1 MNRFSIGTHA
11 FILIVLAV
19 GIIYSLPNLYP
30 AKPAI
35 QIAYTDSGQSADQGL
50 LNEVTEILSAKSIQ
64 SESIGLKDN
73 NIVAKFS
80 SFDDQLAAKSALQRI
95 LLDRAIV
102 ALNLEPSTPQW
113 LRDIGGGPL
122 KLGLDLSGG
131 VHFLLEVDIE
141 SALDNRLDSLLNQYR
156 KKFRDDRIN
165 VESSQKKDKELSFS
179 FASDEDYNKALKV
192 FGDDNITA
200 VGTALYD
207 IQTNTIRNNV
217 DISYSQ
223 SAIKEIRDYAV
234 GQNLM
239 TLRNRVNEL
248 GVSEPI
254 VQRQGSSRIVVEL
267 PGVQDTT
274 AAKKIIGKTAN
285 LEFRLE
291 AAPDDNIT
299 AVGTALYDIQT
310 NTIRN
315 NVDISYSQS
324 AIKEIRDYAVGQNLM
339 TLRNRVNELGVSEP
353 IVQRQGS
360 SRIVVELPG
369 VQDTTA
375 AKKIIGKTA
384 NLEFRLEAA
393 PTTSRLR
400 KEEFTYQDERMGS
413 AYLEK
418 NIIVAGE
425 RVTNA
430 SSGFD
435 ESGFAQVNIS
445 LDMQGG
451 RAMQKATSGNIGRRL
466 GVLFVERKN
475 KSTLTIDENGDEV
488 IEQSS
493 YIEKNIISLA
503 TVQAVLGT
511 GFRIT
516 GVGSPQEAS
525 ELALL
530 LRAGALAAPMKFVE
544 ERTVGPSLGKENIE
558 LGIRSIII
566 GLLSVVLFMV
576 FYYRWFGLAANIA
589 LFANVVLITG
599 FMSLLGATLTLPGIA
614 GIVLTIG
621 MAVDANVLIFSRIR
635 EELAEGRD
643 PQTAIQEGFSRA
655 FVTIFDAN
663 VTTLIASI
671 VLYAIGTGPIKGF
684 AITLSIG
691 IITSMFT
698 AILGTRAI
706 INLMYGNKNIKE
718 LRV

>member
-11 FILIVLAV
+11 FILMVLAIGV
-19 GIIYSLPNLYP
+19 IYSLPNLYP

-35 QIAYTDSGQSADQGL
+35 QIAYTDSGKSADQSL
-50 LNEVTEILSAKSIQ
+50 LDQVSEILISKAITA
-64 SESIGLKDN
+64 ESVGLKDN

-80 SFDDQLAAKSALQRI
+80 SFDAQLAAKSALQRV
-95 LLDRAIV
+95 LLDRAVV

-113 LRDIGGGPL
+113 LRSIGGGPL

-156 KKFRDDRIN
+156 KKFRDDRIS
-165 VESSQKKDKELSFS
+165 VESSQKNDKELIFE
-179 FASDEDYNKALKV
+179 FLSDEDYSKALKI
-192 FGDDNITA
+192 FGDDNITS

-207 IQTNTIRNNV
+207 LQPSSIRNRV
-217 DISYSQ
+217 SLAYSQ

-291 AAPDDNIT
+291 AA
-299 AVGTALYDIQT
+299 
-310 NTIRN
+310 
-315 NVDISYSQS
+315 S
-324 AIKEIRDYAVGQNLM
+324 
-339 TLRNRVNELGVSEP
+339 
-353 IVQRQGS
+353 
-360 SRIVVELPG
+360 
-369 VQDTTA
+369 
-375 AKKIIGKTA
+375 
-384 NLEFRLEAA
+384 
-393 PTTSRLR
+393 TTSSLR
-400 KEEFTYQDERMGS
+400 KEEFDYQDERMGS

-418 NIIVAGE
+418 NVIVAGD

-451 RAMQKATSGNIGRRL
+451 RAMQKATSGNIGRKL

-475 KSTLTIDENGDEV
+475 KSTLTLDENGQEV
-488 IEQSS
+488 IEQTS
-493 YIEKNIISLA
+493 YIEKSIISLA

-511 GFRIT
+511 SFRIT

-566 GLLSVVLFMV
+566 GLLSVIAFML

-635 EELAEGRD
+635 EELAEGKD

-663 VTTLIASI
+663 VTTLIASV

-698 AILGTRAI
+698 AIIGTRAI
-706 INLMYGNKNIKE
+706 INLMYGNKNIQE
-718 LRV
+718 LRI

>member
-11 FILIVLAV
+11 FILIVLAI

-50 LNEVTEILSAKSIQ
+50 LNEVSDILKAKNIQ
-64 SESIGLKDN
+64 SESVGLKDN

-156 KKFRDDRIN
+156 KKFRDDRIS
-165 VESSQKKDKELSFS
+165 VESSQKNDKELSFS
-179 FASDEDYNKALKV
+179 FVSDEDYNKALKI

-207 IQTNTIRNNV
+207 IQTNAIRNKV
-217 DISYSQ
+217 DIAYSQ
-223 SAIKEIRDYAV
+223 GAIKEIRDYAV

-291 AAPDDNIT
+291 A
-299 AVGTALYDIQT
+299 
-310 NTIRN
+310 
-315 NVDISYSQS
+315 
-324 AIKEIRDYAVGQNLM
+324 
-339 TLRNRVNELGVSEP
+339 
-353 IVQRQGS
+353 S
-360 SRIVVELPG
+360 S
-369 VQDTTA
+369 
-375 AKKIIGKTA
+375 
-384 NLEFRLEAA
+384 
-393 PTTSRLR
+393 TTSRLR
-400 KEEFTYQDERMGS
+400 KEKFDYKDERMGS
-413 AYLEK
+413 ADLEK
-418 NIIVAGE
+418 SVIVAGE

-475 KSTLTIDENGDEV
+475 KSILTMDENGNEV

-511 GFRIT
+511 SFRIT

-544 ERTVGPSLGKENIE
+544 ERTVGPSLGKENIQ
-558 LGIRSIII
+558 LGIKSIII

-643 PQTAIQEGFSRA
+643 PQTAIEQGFSRA

-706 INLMYGNKNIKE
+706 INLMYGNKNIQE

>member
-1 MNRFSIGTHA
+1 MVLSIG
-11 FILIVLAV
+11 V
-19 GIIYSLPNLYP
+19 IYSLPNLYP

-35 QIAYTDSGQSADQGL
+35 QIAYTDSGKSADQIL
-50 LNEVTEILSAKSIQ
+50 LNQVKEILEDQAIGA
-64 SESIGLKDN
+64 ESVGLKEN
-73 NIVAKFS
+73 NIIAKFN
-80 SFDDQLAAKSALQRI
+80 SFDDQLAGKAALQKT
-95 LLDRAIV
+95 LLDQAIV

-131 VHFLLEVDIE
+131 VHFLLEVDID
-141 SALDNRLDSLLNQYR
+141 SALDNRLESLLNEYR

-165 VESSQKKDKELSFS
+165 IESSRKDNKDLLFS
-179 FASDEDYNKALKV
+179 FTSEEDYNKALKI
-192 FGDDNITA
+192 FNEDNITPL
-200 VGTALYD
+200 GTPLYD
-207 IQTNTIRNNV
+207 LRPNTLRNLV
-217 DISYSQ
+217 ELAYSQ

-291 AAPDDNIT
+291 AA
-299 AVGTALYDIQT
+299 
-310 NTIRN
+310 
-315 NVDISYSQS
+315 S
-324 AIKEIRDYAVGQNLM
+324 
-339 TLRNRVNELGVSEP
+339 
-353 IVQRQGS
+353 
-360 SRIVVELPG
+360 
-369 VQDTTA
+369 
-375 AKKIIGKTA
+375 
-384 NLEFRLEAA
+384 
-393 PTTSRLR
+393 TTSRLR
-400 KEEFTYQDERMGS
+400 KEEFDFQDERMGS
-413 AYLEK
+413 AFLEK
-418 NIIVAGE
+418 KIIVAGD

-435 ESGFAQVNIS
+435 ESGFAQVNIT

-451 RAMQKATSGNIGRRL
+451 RAMQKATNGNIGRRL
-466 GVLFVERKN
+466 GVLFVEQKN
-475 KSTLTIDENGDEV
+475 KSVLTQDADGNDV

-493 YIEKNIISLA
+493 YIEKEIISLA

-511 GFRIT
+511 AFRIT

-558 LGIRSIII
+558 LGVRSIII
-566 GLLSVVLFMV
+566 GLLSVIAFML
-576 FYYRWFGLAANIA
+576 FYYRWFGFAANIA

-635 EELAEGRD
+635 EELVDGKD

-655 FVTIFDAN
+655 FVTIVDAN

-691 IITSMFT
+691 ILTSMFT

>member
-1 MNRFSIGTHA
+1 MNRFSILTHT
-11 FILIVLAV
+11 FILMVLSIGV
-19 GIIYSLPNLYP
+19 IYSLPNLYP

-35 QIAYTDSGQSADQGL
+35 QIAYTDSGKSADQTL
-50 LNEVTEILSAKSIQ
+50 LNQVKDILEDQ
-64 SESIGLKDN
+64 STGVESVRLKDN
-73 NIVAKFS
+73 NIIAKFN
-80 SFDDQLAAKSALQRI
+80 SFDDQLAGKAALQKI
-95 LLDRAIV
+95 LLDEAIV
-102 ALNLEPSTPQW
+102 ALNLEPTTPQW
-113 LRDIGGGPL
+113 LRNIGGGPL

-131 VHFLLEVDIE
+131 VHFLLEVDID
-141 SALDNRLDSLLNQYR
+141 SALDNRLESLLNEYR

-165 VESSQKKDKELSFS
+165 VASSVKDNKDLVFS
-179 FASDEDYNKALKV
+179 FASDEDYNKSLRV
-192 FGDDNITA
+192 FNEDNLTPL
-200 VGTALYD
+200 GTPLYD
-207 IQTNTIRNNV
+207 LTTNSVRNLV
-217 DISYSQ
+217 ELTYSQ

-254 VQRQGSSRIVVEL
+254 VQRQGSSRIVVQL

-291 AAPDDNIT
+291 AA
-299 AVGTALYDIQT
+299 
-310 NTIRN
+310 
-315 NVDISYSQS
+315 S
-324 AIKEIRDYAVGQNLM
+324 
-339 TLRNRVNELGVSEP
+339 
-353 IVQRQGS
+353 
-360 SRIVVELPG
+360 
-369 VQDTTA
+369 
-375 AKKIIGKTA
+375 
-384 NLEFRLEAA
+384 
-393 PTTSRLR
+393 TTSRLR
-400 KEEFTYQDERMGS
+400 KEEFDWQDERMGS
-413 AYLEK
+413 AFLEK
-418 NIIVAGE
+418 NIIVSGE

-435 ESGFAQVNIS
+435 ESGFAQVNIT

-451 RAMQKATSGNIGRRL
+451 RAMQKATNGNIGRRL
-466 GVLFVERKN
+466 GVLFVEQKN
-475 KSTLTIDENGDEV
+475 KSVLTKDADGNEV
-488 IEQSS
+488 IEQTS
-493 YIEKNIISLA
+493 YIEKEIISLA

-511 GFRIT
+511 AFRIT

-566 GLLSVVLFMV
+566 GLLSVIGFML
-576 FYYRWFGLAANIA
+576 FYYRWFGFAANIA

-635 EELAEGRD
+635 EELKEGKD

-655 FVTIFDAN
+655 FVTIVDAN

-691 IITSMFT
+691 ILTSMFT

-706 INLMYGNKNIKE
+706 VNLMYGNKNIKE

>member
-1 MNRFSIGTHA
+1 MVLSIG
-11 FILIVLAV
+11 V
-19 GIIYSLPNLYP
+19 IYSLPNLYP

-35 QIAYTDSGQSADQGL
+35 QIAYTDSGKSADQIL
-50 LNEVTEILSAKSIQ
+50 LNQVKDILEDQ
-64 SESIGLKDN
+64 STGVESVGLKDN
-73 NIVAKFS
+73 NIIAKFDN
-80 SFDDQLAAKSALQRI
+80 FDDQLAGKAALQKI
-95 LLDRAIV
+95 LLDDAIV

-113 LRDIGGGPL
+113 LRNIGGGPL

-131 VHFLLEVDIE
+131 VHFLLEVDID
-141 SALDNRLDSLLNQYR
+141 SALDNRLESLLNEYR

-165 VESSQKKDKELSFS
+165 VESSRKDNKDLVFS
-179 FASDEDYNKALKV
+179 FASDEDYNKALRV
-192 FGDDNITA
+192 FNEDNITPL
-200 VGTALYD
+200 GTSLYD
-207 IQTNTIRNNV
+207 LSTNSIRNLV
-217 DISYSQ
+217 ELTYST

-254 VQRQGSSRIVVEL
+254 VQRQGSSRIVVQL

-291 AAPDDNIT
+291 AA
-299 AVGTALYDIQT
+299 
-310 NTIRN
+310 
-315 NVDISYSQS
+315 S
-324 AIKEIRDYAVGQNLM
+324 
-339 TLRNRVNELGVSEP
+339 
-353 IVQRQGS
+353 
-360 SRIVVELPG
+360 
-369 VQDTTA
+369 
-375 AKKIIGKTA
+375 
-384 NLEFRLEAA
+384 
-393 PTTSRLR
+393 TTSRLR
-400 KEEFTYQDERMGS
+400 KEEFDWQDERMGS
-413 AYLEK
+413 AFLEK

-430 SSGFD
+430 NSGFD
-435 ESGFAQVNIS
+435 ENGLAQVNIT

-451 RAMQKATSGNIGRRL
+451 RAMQKATNGNIGRRL
-466 GVLFVERKN
+466 GVLFVEQKN
-475 KSTLTIDENGDEV
+475 KSALTKDADGNDV
-488 IEQSS
+488 IEQTS
-493 YIEKNIISLA
+493 YIEKEIISLA

-511 GFRIT
+511 SFRIT

-558 LGIRSIII
+558 LGVRSIII
-566 GLLSVVLFMV
+566 GLFSVIAFML
-576 FYYRWFGLAANIA
+576 FYYRWFGFAANIA

-635 EELAEGRD
+635 EELKDGKD

-655 FVTIFDAN
+655 FVTIVDAN

-671 VLYAIGTGPIKGF
+671 VLYAIGTGPVKGF

-691 IITSMFT
+691 ILTSMFT

-706 INLMYGNKNIKE
+706 INLMYGNQNIKE

>member
-1 MNRFSIGTHA
+1 MNRFSIWTYA
-11 FILIVLAV
+11 FILMVLSI
-19 GIIYSLPNLYP
+19 GLIYSLPNLYP

-35 QIAYTDSGQSADQGL
+35 QIAYTDSGKSADQIL
-50 LNEVTEILSAKSIQ
+50 LNQVQDILEDQSIDV
-64 SESIGLKDN
+64 ESVGLKDN
-73 NIVAKFS
+73 NIIAKFN
-80 SFDDQLAAKSALQRI
+80 SFDDQLAGKAALQNT

-131 VHFLLEVDIE
+131 VHFLLEVDID
-141 SALDNRLDSLLNQYR
+141 SALDNRLESLLNEYR

-165 VESSQKKDKELSFS
+165 VESSRKEGKELLFS
-179 FASDEDYNKALKV
+179 FASDEDYNKALRM
-192 FGDDNITA
+192 FNEDNITPL
-200 VGTALYD
+200 GTPFYD
-207 IQTNTIRNNV
+207 LKPNSVRNLV
-217 DISYSQ
+217 EVAYSQ
-223 SAIKEIRDYAV
+223 NAIKEIRDYAV

-291 AAPDDNIT
+291 AA
-299 AVGTALYDIQT
+299 
-310 NTIRN
+310 
-315 NVDISYSQS
+315 S
-324 AIKEIRDYAVGQNLM
+324 
-339 TLRNRVNELGVSEP
+339 
-353 IVQRQGS
+353 
-360 SRIVVELPG
+360 
-369 VQDTTA
+369 
-375 AKKIIGKTA
+375 
-384 NLEFRLEAA
+384 
-393 PTTSRLR
+393 TTSRLR
-400 KEEFTYQDERMGS
+400 KEEFDFQDERMGS
-413 AYLEK
+413 AFLEK

-435 ESGFAQVNIS
+435 ESGFAQVNIT

-451 RAMQKATSGNIGRRL
+451 RAMQKATNGNIGRRL
-466 GVLFVERKN
+466 GVLFVEQKN
-475 KSTLTIDENGDEV
+475 KSVLIQDAEGNDV
-488 IEQSS
+488 IEQTS
-493 YIEKNIISLA
+493 YIEKEIISLA

-511 GFRIT
+511 AFRIT

-558 LGIRSIII
+558 LGVRSIII
-566 GLLSVVLFMV
+566 GLLSVIAFML
-576 FYYRWFGLAANIA
+576 FYYRWFGFAANIA

-635 EELAEGRD
+635 EELKEGKD

-655 FVTIFDAN
+655 FVTIVDAN

-671 VLYAIGTGPIKGF
+671 VLYAIGTGPVKGF

-691 IITSMFT
+691 ILTSMFT

>member
-1 MNRFSIGTHA
+1 MNRFSIWTYA
-11 FILIVLAV
+11 FILIVLSIGV
-19 GIIYSLPNLYP
+19 LYSLPNLYP

-35 QIAYTDSGQSADQGL
+35 QIAYTDSGMSADQSL
-50 LNEVTEILSAKSIQ
+50 LDQVTKILAEKNIPA
-64 SESIGLKDN
+64 ESVGLKKN
-73 NIVAKFS
+73 NIVAKFT
-80 SFDDQLAAKSALQRI
+80 SFDDQLAGKAALQKT
-95 LLDRAIV
+95 LLDQAIV

-131 VHFLLEVDIE
+131 VHFLLEVDID
-141 SALDNRLDSLLNQYR
+141 SALDNRLESLLNQYR

-165 VESSQKKDKELSFS
+165 VKSSRKDNKDLL
-179 FASDEDYNKALKV
+179 FAFVSDEDYNKALRI
-192 FGDDNITA
+192 FTEDNVTPL
-200 VGTALYD
+200 GTSLYD
-207 IQTNTIRNNV
+207 LKLNSVRNLV
-217 DISYSQ
+217 ELAYSD

-291 AAPDDNIT
+291 A
-299 AVGTALYDIQT
+299 
-310 NTIRN
+310 
-315 NVDISYSQS
+315 S
-324 AIKEIRDYAVGQNLM
+324 
-339 TLRNRVNELGVSEP
+339 
-353 IVQRQGS
+353 
-360 SRIVVELPG
+360 
-369 VQDTTA
+369 
-375 AKKIIGKTA
+375 
-384 NLEFRLEAA
+384 

-400 KEEFTYQDERMGS
+400 KEEFNYQDERMGS

-435 ESGFAQVNIS
+435 ESGFAQVNLS

-466 GVLFVERKN
+466 GVLFVEQKN
-475 KSTLTIDENGDEV
+475 KSVLTKDANGNEV

-493 YIEKNIISLA
+493 YIEKEIISLA
-503 TVQAVLGT
+503 TVQDVLGT
-511 GFRIT
+511 AFRIT

-558 LGIRSIII
+558 LGIKSIII
-566 GLLSVVLFMV
+566 GLLSVITFML
-576 FYYRWFGLAANIA
+576 FYYRWFGFAANIA

-635 EELAEGRD
+635 EELKDGKD

-655 FVTIFDAN
+655 FVTIVDAN

-671 VLYAIGTGPIKGF
+671 VLYAIGTGPVKGF

-691 IITSMFT
+691 ILTSMFT
-698 AILGTRAI
+698 AIMGTRAI

>member
-1 MNRFSIGTHA
+1 MNRFSIWTYA
-11 FILIVLAV
+11 FILMVLSIGV
-19 GIIYSLPNLYP
+19 IYSLPNLYP

-35 QIAYTDSGQSADQGL
+35 QIAYTDSGKSADQIL
-50 LNEVTEILSAKSIQ
+50 LNQVTEILEDRSVGV
-64 SESIGLKDN
+64 ESVGLKDN
-73 NIVAKFS
+73 NIIAKFN
-80 SFDDQLAAKSALQRI
+80 SFDDQLAGKAALQRV
-95 LLDRAIV
+95 LLDRAVV

-131 VHFLLEVDIE
+131 VHFLLEVDID
-141 SALDNRLDSLLNQYR
+141 SALDNRLESLLNEYR
-156 KKFRDDRIN
+156 KKFRDERIN
-165 VESSQKKDKELSFS
+165 VESSLKSNKDLIFS
-179 FASDEDYNKALKV
+179 FISDEDYNKALRI
-192 FGDDNITA
+192 FSDDNITSL
-200 VGTALYD
+200 GTPLYD
-207 IQTNTIRNNV
+207 LRPNSLRNLV
-217 DISYSQ
+217 EIAYSQ
-223 SAIKEIRDYAV
+223 NAIKEIRDYAV

-291 AAPDDNIT
+291 AA
-299 AVGTALYDIQT
+299 
-310 NTIRN
+310 
-315 NVDISYSQS
+315 S
-324 AIKEIRDYAVGQNLM
+324 
-339 TLRNRVNELGVSEP
+339 
-353 IVQRQGS
+353 
-360 SRIVVELPG
+360 
-369 VQDTTA
+369 
-375 AKKIIGKTA
+375 
-384 NLEFRLEAA
+384 
-393 PTTSRLR
+393 TTSRLR
-400 KEEFTYQDERMGS
+400 KEEFDFQDERMGS
-413 AYLEK
+413 AFLEK
-418 NIIVAGE
+418 NIIVAGD

-435 ESGFAQVNIS
+435 ESGFAQVNIT

-451 RAMQKATSGNIGRRL
+451 RAMQKATNGNIGRRL
-466 GVLFVERKN
+466 GVLFVEQKN
-475 KSTLTIDENGDEV
+475 KSVLTKDADGNDV
-488 IEQSS
+488 IEQTS
-493 YIEKNIISLA
+493 YVTKEIISLA

-511 GFRIT
+511 SFRIT

-558 LGIRSIII
+558 LGVRSIII
-566 GLLSVVLFMV
+566 GLLSVIAFMF
-576 FYYRWFGLAANIA
+576 FYYRWFGFAANIA

-635 EELAEGRD
+635 EELKAGKD

-655 FVTIFDAN
+655 FVTIVDAN
-663 VTTLIASI
+663 VTTLIASV
-671 VLYAIGTGPIKGF
+671 VLYAIGTGPVKGF

-691 IITSMFT
+691 ILTSMFT